1 MSYWITNAE
10 SSAKGE
16 ELKKNKQERT
26 DLQAERDFIV

>member
-16 ELKKNKQERT
+16 VFQKKSERT